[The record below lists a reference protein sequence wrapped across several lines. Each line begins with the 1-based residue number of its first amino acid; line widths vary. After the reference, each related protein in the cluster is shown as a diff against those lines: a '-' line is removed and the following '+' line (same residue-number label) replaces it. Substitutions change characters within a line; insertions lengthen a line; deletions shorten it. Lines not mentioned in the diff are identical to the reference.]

1 MASALCRIVIP
12 LFISLVSSN
21 DLDKTQFEAA
31 FQGRCG
37 RDSPCEQLCYEL
49 HDGMFECDCK
59 EGFLLSKNGY
69 GCIELNTTMEPML
82 HEELDQD
89 IGEDILYQKDAS
101 FSAELEIG
109 TETEEPESST
119 VLSSTGTST
128 TIQAVQF
135 LTTPGTQ
142 DPAATSR
149 EPEPPSTGSP
159 CLLDCSAGG
168 QCTLEGGVHRCQCPL
183 GRTGQTCDTET
194 EVRSPRFSG
203 QGWLA
208 FPALRAAYKH
218 VQLQLEF
225 RPESWDGIL
234 FLTGERDDLAGDF
247 MVLFLYQGFVEF
259 RFDCGSG
266 VGVVRSEDNVLL
278 NQWNKLT
285 LYRHRWDAWIQLNGG
300 KRVQGRSKGLF
311 SRITFREPVFIG
323 GRGNTSGIT
332 EKLPTERGFRGCV
345 RHLEINDL
353 IYNFALAPVGDAVK
367 GFDIE
372 ECVADRCSK
381 VPCQHGG
388 KCLTSGET
396 AVCLCPLGF
405 TGDLCETRLDLQVPS
420 FNGSSYLRYPGLG
433 GSALSWLDL
442 LLVFKPSAKDG
453 VILYNGHRSDGVG
466 DFVSVYMSEG
476 HLEFT
481 FDLGTGAATLR
492 SEDAVSL
499 GQWHEVR
506 ISRTGRLAVL
516 QVDKKPPSQILAP
529 GAFTQL
535 SLPLNLYIGGVPNF
549 DMVSPKVKVRTSFV
563 GCIQKV
569 VINNQP
575 LRILAEALAGVN
587 VDNCPHPC
595 VARPCGEHAHCVPH
609 HEAYKCQCERHCQD
623 INAITTSSTASFTGT
638 TFLHY
643 TDPDILHR
651 IVSDRVSISMKF
663 RTSASSGLLL
673 WSGGPEQTR
682 GVTDFLALGIKDGFL
697 HMRYNLGSGEALMTL
712 NNSRVDDGH
721 WHRLKA
727 TRNGQEGWLSVD
739 NSDTMYIRSPG
750 KLKQLNTY
758 TGLYVG
764 GVEDLEVTT
773 HHKYH
778 RGIKGCISD
787 LILDSDYH
795 VKLSWSS
802 EATDHCGY
810 T

>member
-1 MASALCRIVIP
+1 MICRLVVSLLVALVAC
-12 LFISLVSSN
+12 N
-21 DLDKTQFEAA
+21 DLEKTQFEAA

-59 EGFLLSKNGY
+59 EGFILSKNGY
-69 GCIELNTTMEPML
+69 SCLELNTTMEPML
-82 HEELDQD
+82 LQQEAEAD

-101 FSAELEIG
+101 FSAELDTGSNNEENV
-109 TETEEPESST
+109 ETTTGSST
-119 VLSSTGTST
+119 SSSVSSVATSTITST
-128 TIQAVQF
+128 TVQAVQF
-135 LTTPGTQ
+135 V
-142 DPAATSR
+142 TSS
-149 EPEPPSTGSP
+149 PLSDVTSSP
-159 CLLDCSAGG
+159 CTLECAAGG
-168 QCTLEGGVHRCQCPL
+168 QCTLEAGVHRCQCPL
-183 GRTGQTCDTET
+183 GRSGQTCESEV

-218 VQLQLEF
+218 VQLQVEF

-285 LYRHRWDAWIQLNGG
+285 LYRHRWDAWIQLNNG

-353 IYNFALAPVGDAVK
+353 IYNFALAPTGDAVK
-367 GFDIE
+367 GFDID

-388 KCLTSGET
+388 KCLTSGDS

-442 LLVFKPSAKDG
+442 LLVFKPSAGDG
-453 VILYNGHRSDGVG
+453 VILYNGHRTDGVG
-466 DFVSVYMSEG
+466 DFMSVYMSEG

-492 SEDAVSL
+492 SEEPVTL
-499 GQWHEVR
+499 GQWHELRV
-506 ISRTGRLAVL
+506 SRTGRLAVL
-516 QVDKKPPSQILAP
+516 QVDKKPPTQILAP

-575 LRILAEALAGVN
+575 LHILAEALAGVN

-609 HEAYKCQCERHCQD
+609 HEAYKCQCERHCQEV
-623 INAITTSSTASFTGT
+623 NAITTSSTASFTGT

-643 TDPDILHR
+643 TDPDIVHR
-651 IVSDRVSISMKF
+651 IVGDKVSITLRF
-663 RTSASSGLLL
+663 RTAASSGVLL
-673 WSGGPEQTR
+673 WSGGGEQTK
-682 GVTDFLALGIKDGFL
+682 GAKGGGDYLALGLRDGL
-697 HMRYNLGSGEALMTL
+697 VHMRYNLGSGEAYLVL
-712 NNSRVDDGH
+712 NSSRMDDGH
-721 WHRLKA
+721 WHHLKA
-727 TRNGQEGWLSVD
+727 TRNGQESWLSVD
-739 NSDTMYIRSPG
+739 NSETAYIRSPG

-764 GVEDLEVTT
+764 GVEDMEVTT

-778 RGIKGCISD
+778 RGLKGCISD
-787 LILDSDYH
+787 LVLDSDYH

-802 EATDHCGY
+802 DSADHCG
-810 T
+810 